1 MMQISNDKVTKVN
14 DSLQQF
20 TRTQCVYFGL
30 AFTVSYLTQV
40 SNILPWHAM
49 VQTNV

>member
-20 TRTQCVYFGL
+20 RTECVYFGL
-30 AFTVSYLTQV
+30 AFTVSYLTQA
-40 SNILPWHAM
+40 SNILPWHAI

>member
-1 MMQISNDKVTKVN
+1 MMQILNDKVTKFN

-20 TRTQCVYFGL
+20 RTECVYFEL
-30 AFTVSYLTQV
+30 VFTVSCLAQV
-40 SNILPWHAM
+40 SNILPWHAF